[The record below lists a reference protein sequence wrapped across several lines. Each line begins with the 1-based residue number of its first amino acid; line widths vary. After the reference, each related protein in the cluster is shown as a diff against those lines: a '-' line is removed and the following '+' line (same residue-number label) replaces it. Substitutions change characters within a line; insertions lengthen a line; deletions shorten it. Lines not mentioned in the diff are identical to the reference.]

1 MQQKFH
7 KRLSGGFQKLL
18 TDIDLAAVR
27 HTEGGILKIGSIFHI
42 DDRTAATNK
51 KARIFFE
58 RLGERFEALAR
69 SKRFAGSG
77 ADVDHV
83 GEVLGGYNIP
93 IAQTDVAAIHLHRQN
108 RLRAGEFC
116 EHFIQQTGQLG
127 L

>member
-18 TDIDLAAVR
+18 TDIDAAAVR
-27 HTEGGILKIGSIFHI
+27 HTEGGSLKIGSILHI
-42 DDRTAATNK
+42 DDRATSADK

-77 ADVDHV
+77 ADIDDV
-83 GEVLGGYNIP
+83 GEMLGGYDIT
-93 IAQTDVAAIHLHRQN
+93 IAQMDVAAIHLHRQN